1 MYILSSMATNDIQ
14 RASAI
19 FKKHGGIL
27 RTSQALAEGIH
38 PRTLYRMRDEG
49 ILEQL
54 SRGVYRLA
62 SMSDLEYPD
71 LVTISVRVPKAVVCL
86 ISALAYHE
94 ITTEIPHYVYLALP
108 RGTKTPKIDYPPTRI
123 FWFSGP
129 ALTEGVQVHDLG
141 GVEVKIYGPVKTV
154 VDCFRLRNKIGT
166 SVAVEALSMCRYRF
180 NTRPAEFLHF
190 ARICRVEKVM
200 LPYLEASQ

>member
-1 MYILSSMATNDIQ
+1 MYILSSMSMTEIQ
-14 RASAI
+14 RAAAV
-19 FKKHGGIL
+19 FRKYGGIL
-27 RTSQALAEGIH
+27 RTGQALSEGIH

-62 SMSDLEYPD
+62 SMSDLEHPD
-71 LVTISVRVPKAVVCL
+71 LVTVSVRVPKAVVCL

-94 ITTEIPHYVYLALP
+94 ITTEIPHHVYLALP
-108 RGTKTPKIDYPPTRI
+108 RGTKTPKIDHPPIRI
-123 FWFSGP
+123 FRFSGL

-141 GVEVKIYGPVKTV
+141 GVGVKIYGPVKTV

-166 SVAVEALSMCRYRF
+166 SVAVEALNKCRDKF
-180 NTRPAEFLHF
+180 KSRPAEFLHF
-190 ARICRVEKVM
+190 ARMCRVEKVM

>member
-1 MYILSSMATNDIQ
+1 MAMNEIQ
-14 RASAI
+14 RAAVV

-27 RTSQALAEGIH
+27 RTSQALADGIH

-62 SMSDLEYPD
+62 SMSDLEHPD
-71 LVTISVRVPKAVVCL
+71 LVTVSVRAPKAVICL

-94 ITTEIPHYVYLALP
+94 ITTEIPHHVYLALP
-108 RGTKTPKIDYPPTRI
+108 RDTKAPKIDHPPTRI

-129 ALTEGVQVHDLG
+129 ALTEGIQVHDID

-166 SVAVEALSMCRYRF
+166 SVAVEALNMCRYKF
-180 NTRPAEFLHF
+180 NSRPAEFLNY
-190 ARICRVEKVM
+190 ARMCRVEKVM